1 MICYWQGG
9 QTEII
14 NLPDVLGANVAG
26 LRNNNKLLYIQIN
39 PTALANTIA
48 QRGKNY
54 GDVIYANFIIFQQNA
69 ASEQLVANT
78 QYRWRTSL
86 FYNNEPVDAPRNY
99 WNPTV
104 RPQIG
109 GSTPIFPPVQGPF
122 INASIQGTQ
131 PGREGSDN
139 AINSP
144 YWAYSQSGV
153 YDLIQLQD
161 PNGNAAY
168 NEGYFQGYL
177 PYTASVNDVFPG
189 SLEPADTAFPLSNIP
204 WNVLV
209 NDEIRFEN
217 NESKVFKV
225 TEVIPPGES
234 SNGKLKLKL
243 DGDIPP
249 STNKDF
255 FLLRRY
261 VYSPNSIVIDKIFP
275 YGALPTTNE
284 FIPSVNT
291 YTEFGPK
298 TGATYATA
306 SLSTQEQSGSFVTT
320 YAPLTK
326 IANTPSGILYPE
338 YPTALIDLETDSV
351 VSTLR
356 NNKLI
361 T

>member
-1 MICYWQGG
+1 M
-9 QTEII
+9 
-14 NLPDVLGANVAG
+14 
-26 LRNNNKLLYIQIN
+26 YIQIN
-39 PTALANTIA
+39 PSLIKNAVT

-54 GDVIYANFIIFQQNA
+54 ADVIYANFVIYNQNA
-69 ASEQLVANT
+69 DSEQLVANT
-78 QYRWRTSL
+78 QYRWRVDL
-86 FYNNEPVDAPRNY
+86 KYDNEPLAAPRNY
-99 WNPTV
+99 WNPTS
-104 RPQIG
+104 RPAIA
-109 GSTPIFPPVQGPF
+109 GSTPIFPPVKGPF

-131 PGREGSDN
+131 PVREGSDD

-144 YWAYSQSGV
+144 YWAFSQSGV
-153 YDLIQLQD
+153 FDLIQLED
-161 PNGNAAY
+161 ENGNAAY
-168 NEGYFQGYL
+168 NAGYFQGYL
-177 PYTASVNDVFPG
+177 PYTASVNTVFPG
-189 SLEPADTAFPLSNIP
+189 GLEPADTAFPLSNIQ

-243 DGDIPP
+243 DGNIPP

-261 VYSPNSIVIDKIFP
+261 VYSPNSIVVDQLFP
-275 YGALPTTNE
+275 YGALPTTKE

-291 YTEFGPK
+291 YTENGPLVSL
-298 TGATYATA
+298 TQNYPTA
-306 SLSTQEQSGSFVTT
+306 SISTQEQSGSFVTT

-326 IANTPSGILYPE
+326 LANTPSGILYPE
-338 YPTALIDLETDSV
+338 YPTDLIDLETDNV
-351 VSTLR
+351 INTLR